1 MRVSHLSCKS
11 CQLQI
16 GVFVVSQYEYFEEEK
31 SLMIVGNPFFAVGI
45 LHQGSYL
52 IQISKLAFI
61 LLSTLRQNFKEK
73 RTFQSANM
81 MFGCEEQVQS

>member
-1 MRVSHLSCKS
+1 MQELPDTDLCIFVSK
-11 CQLQI
+11 
-16 GVFVVSQYEYFEEEK
+16 YEYFSK
-31 SLMIVGNPFFAVGI
+31 KVNNIIVINSNPSLAVGI

-61 LLSTLRQNFKEK
+61 LLSTLRQNFKEE

-81 MFGCEEQVQS
+81 MFGCEE